1 MNDVVYLTI
10 LFDYYE
16 KLLNEKDRDC
26 FKLYFFDNLSLSEI
40 SENLDISRNAI
51 HKRLK
56 KVEEALLFYEKVIG
70 LYNKEQKILKIIDDD
85 KLKEKIKKIFNWYL
99 FLYKNLFL
107 S

>member
-1 MNDVVYLTI
+1 MKDIVYLTI
-10 LFDYYE
+10 LYDYYE

-26 FKLYFFDNLSLSEI
+26 FKYYYFDNLSLSEI

-56 KVEEALLFYEKVIG
+56 KAEEELLFYEKNIG
-70 LYNKEQKILKIIDDD
+70 LYNKEQKILSIIDDENT
-85 KLKEKIKKIFNWYL
+85 KTKIQKILN
-99 FLYKNLFL
+99 

>member
-1 MNDVVYLTI
+1 MKDVIYLTI

-26 FKLYFFDNLSLSEI
+26 FKLYYFDNLSLSEI

-56 KVEEALLFYEKVIG
+56 KVEEELLSYEKNIG
-70 LYNKEQKILKIIDDD
+70 LYNKEQRILSIIDD
-85 KLKEKIKKIFNWYL
+85 ENTKIEIQRIMN
-99 FLYKNLFL
+99 